1 MPWIRIERDRELSIR
16 QHVPMTLPTDP
27 AEGPD
32 RTPAVGTDDDE
43 PAVKHRSGE
52 LGEVDTERAVRRAA
66 LDEMVRI
73 AEDAGMYVR
82 AARPRPM
89 R

>member
-1 MPWIRIERDRELSIR
+1 MLA
-16 QHVPMTLPTDP
+16 T
-27 AEGPD
+27 
-32 RTPAVGTDDDE
+32 GTDHDE
-43 PAVKHRSGE
+43 PAVSQRSGE
-52 LGEVDTERAVRRAA
+52 LGEADNEHAVRRAA

-73 AEDAGMYVR
+73 AEGAGMYER